1 MAEEMKKA
9 IEQDQG
15 SVVPAVPKQD
25 DLSEKELEQAAGG
38 NISWGG
44 GVGDAMTK
52 G

>member
-1 MAEEMKKA
+1 MTDEMKKA
-9 IEQDQG
+9 IVKDQG
-15 SVVPAVPKQD
+15 SAVPAVPKQD

-44 GVGDAMTK
+44 GVGDPMTK